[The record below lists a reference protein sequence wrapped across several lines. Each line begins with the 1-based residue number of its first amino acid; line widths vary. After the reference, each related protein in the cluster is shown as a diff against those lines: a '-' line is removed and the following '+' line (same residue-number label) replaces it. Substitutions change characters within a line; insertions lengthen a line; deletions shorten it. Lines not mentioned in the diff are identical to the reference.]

1 MVLCGFSILYI
12 LQAQSE
18 KTTKQK
24 RIQSVWEKIFIE
36 LLAQKKEKLYLCA
49 NPTYTIVIS

>member
-1 MVLCGFSILYI
+1 MVLYGFSILYI

-36 LLAQKKEKLYLCA
+36 LLAKKKRSYIFALIQL
-49 NPTYTIVIS
+49 TQ